1 VSSGDSGIAPRFV
14 VPPRRPSEPYPDS
27 DNAWKPWYGPV
38 AAVTGFLV
46 GAIAGVIVV
55 VIASAAGASIKN
67 APPGVVDAATIVEE
81 MTFVLTALFIASSVA
96 RPRLVQFGLR
106 RPRVRLA
113 RAVIVVP
120 LGYVAFLIVAAI
132 WAAVIH
138 SSSQEKNLVKEVGG
152 HSGTL
157 GILGAVLVTCVVA
170 PMCEEF
176 LFRGFIFGALRNWRG
191 PWIAAILTGI
201 LFGAIHVGSAPAVD
215 LVPLGAL
222 GMILCAIR
230 QWTGSLYPSIAL
242 HAFNNSIALGVNL
255 GWGWQIPVALAGS
268 LLAISLV
275 ITLMLRVVGPRAN
288 LT

>member
-1 VSSGDSGIAPRFV
+1 VSSGDSGLAPRFI
-14 VPPRRPSEPYPDS
+14 VPHRRPSEPYPES
-27 DNAWKPWYGPV
+27 DNAWKPWYGPL

-55 VIASAAGASIKN
+55 VIGSAAGASIKN
-67 APPGVVDAATIVEE
+67 APPGVVDAATVVEE
-81 MTFVLTALFIASSVA
+81 MTFVLTALFIASRVG
-96 RPRLVQFGLR
+96 RPRLEQFGLR
-106 RPRVRLA
+106 RPRVRLVQA
-113 RAVIVVP
+113 AILIPV
-120 LGYVAFLIVAAI
+120 GYVSFLILAAI
-132 WAAVIH
+132 WAAVIN

-157 GILGAVLVTCVVA
+157 GIVGAVLVTCVVA

-230 QWTGSLYPSIAL
+230 QWTGSLYPTIAL

-255 GWGWQIPVALAGS
+255 GWGWQIPVALVAS
-268 LLAISLV
+268 LAAIFLL
-275 ITLMLRVVGPRAN
+275 ITLMLRVVGPRAG

>member
-1 VSSGDSGIAPRFV
+1 VSSGDSGLAPRFI
-14 VPPRRPSEPYPDS
+14 VPHRRPSEPYPES
-27 DNAWKPWYGPV
+27 DNAWKPWYGPL

-55 VIASAAGASIKN
+55 VIGSAAGASIKN
-67 APPGVVDAATIVEE
+67 APPGVVDAATVVEE
-81 MTFVLTALFIASSVA
+81 MTFVLTALFIASRVG
-96 RPRLVQFGLR
+96 RPRLEQFGLR
-106 RPRVRLA
+106 RPRVRLVQA
-113 RAVIVVP
+113 AILVP
-120 LGYVAFLIVAAI
+120 VGYVSFLILAAI
-132 WAAVIH
+132 WAAVIN

-157 GILGAVLVTCVVA
+157 GIVGAVLVTCVVA

-230 QWTGSLYPSIAL
+230 QWTGSLYPTIAL

-255 GWGWQIPVALAGS
+255 GWGWQIPVALVAS
-268 LLAISLV
+268 LAAIFLV
-275 ITLMLRVVGPRAN
+275 ITLMLRVVGPRAG

>member
-1 VSSGDSGIAPRFV
+1 VSSGDSGLAPTFI
-14 VPPRRPSEPYPDS
+14 VPQRRPSEPYPDS

-55 VIASAAGASIKN
+55 VIGSAAGASIKN

-81 MTFVLTALFIASSVA
+81 FSFVLTALFIASRVG
-96 RPRLVQFGLR
+96 RPRLTQFGLR
-106 RPRVRLA
+106 PPRVRLIQA
-113 RAVIVVP
+113 LILVP
-120 LGYVAFLIVAAI
+120 VGYVGFLILAAI
-132 WAAVIH
+132 WAAVVN

-152 HSGTL
+152 HSGAL
-157 GILGAVLVTCVVA
+157 GIFGAVLVTCVVA

-191 PWIAAILTGI
+191 PWIAAIITGI

-230 QWTGSLYPSIAL
+230 QWTGSLYPTIAL

-255 GWGWQIPVALAGS
+255 GWGWQIPIALVASLA
-268 LLAISLV
+268 AIFLV
-275 ITLMLRVVGPRAN
+275 ITLMLRVVGPRAG
-288 LT
+288 LA

>member
-1 VSSGDSGIAPRFV
+1 VSSGDSGLAPRFI
-14 VPPRRPSEPYPDS
+14 VPHRRPSEPYPES
-27 DNAWKPWYGPV
+27 DNAWKPWYGPL

-55 VIASAAGASIKN
+55 VIGSAAGASIKN
-67 APPGVVDAATIVEE
+67 APPGVVDAATVVEE
-81 MTFVLTALFIASSVA
+81 MTFVLTALFIASRVG
-96 RPRLVQFGLR
+96 RPRLEQFGLR
-106 RPRVRLA
+106 RPRVRLVQA
-113 RAVIVVP
+113 AILVP
-120 LGYVAFLIVAAI
+120 VGYVSFLILAAI
-132 WAAVIH
+132 WAAVIN

-157 GILGAVLVTCVVA
+157 GIVGAVLVTCVVA

-230 QWTGSLYPSIAL
+230 QWTGSLYPTIAL

-255 GWGWQIPVALAGS
+255 GWGWQIPVALVAS
-268 LLAISLV
+268 LAAIFLL
-275 ITLMLRVVGPRAN
+275 ITLMLRVVGPRAG